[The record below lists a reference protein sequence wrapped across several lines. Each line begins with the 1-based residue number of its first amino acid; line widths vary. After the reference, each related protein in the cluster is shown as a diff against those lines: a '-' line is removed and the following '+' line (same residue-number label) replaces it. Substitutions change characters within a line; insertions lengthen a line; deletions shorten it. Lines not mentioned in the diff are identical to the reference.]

1 MSFSPRNNSNKKKIP
16 LNTSSSPKNYLK
28 KKISPLNTNSS
39 PTRKAKKVIETGKI
53 LKENLF
59 FQELFKQLN
68 IEDNIKT
75 KEQNYNVSMLKNH
88 IQLKL
93 IQNKILLINLTSC
106 MTELSKLLIT
116 AGFNIYL
123 YDTETISKN
132 DAINNIFLKEDDI
145 GKSRLDTLYTRLIVL
160 NSTVSVVKLK
170 DYTKV
175 KDYKVAIVGFSD
187 FNLLIQYEE
196 YFNRRNIMFF
206 CLNTSGLYG
215 FCYHNLNSRIVD
227 NFWSEKEEKI
237 IEAQNTNS
245 NNFLRKSEQYLDKDN
260 IKENEAL
267 IVSVFLLEIYY
278 RKNVN
283 VKNIKKVLKDEL
295 NSDSNFM
302 TKIIFI
308 ENYLKQRRKK
318 AFMNNQ
324 YLKDTL
330 RNLILNFNRELNPVC
345 SIMAKKIFEILFGIF
360 KDKQFPKE
368 MMITY
373 TSDNLEEFDY
383 NSFI

>member
-1 MSFSPRNNSNKKKIP
+1 MISPKTPSKKKMTSS
-16 LNTSSSPKNYLK
+16 NTSV
-28 KKISPLNTNSS
+28 ISPSN
-39 PTRKAKKVIETGKI
+39 KAKKAIENNIKI
-53 LKENLF
+53 KDSLF
-59 FQELFKQLN
+59 YQELCKQLN
-68 IEDNIKT
+68 ITDKMRS

-93 IQNKILLINLTSC
+93 IQNKILLINLTSS

-123 YDTETISKN
+123 YDTEIITKN
-132 DAINNIFLKEDDI
+132 DAINNIYLTEEDI
-145 GKSRLDTLYTRLIVL
+145 GKNRLDILYKKLILL
-160 NSTVSVVKLK
+160 NSTVSVIKLK

-215 FCYHNLNSRIVD
+215 FCYHNLNKRIVE

-237 IEAQNTNS
+237 IEVQNLNS
-245 NNFLRKSEQYLDKDN
+245 NNFLRKSEQILDKEN
-260 IKENEAL
+260 IKEKEA
-267 IVSVFLLEIYY
+267 IIASVFLLEIYY

-283 VKNIKKVLKDEL
+283 TKNIKKVLNEEL
-295 NSDSNFM
+295 NVDARFM
-302 TKIIFI
+302 AKIFFI
-308 ENYLKQRRKK
+308 ENYLKQRRKTN
-318 AFMNNQ
+318 FLNNQ
-324 YLKDTL
+324 NMKETL

-345 SIMAKKIFEILFGIF
+345 SIMAKKVFDTLFEIF
-360 KDKQFPKE
+360 KDKIYPKE
-368 MMITY
+368 IMITY
-373 TSDNLEEFDY
+373 SSDNLEEFDY